1 MDKRWTLVA
10 VTLILIILIY
20 SFLSLV
26 LKKDKKKNVGSRVYR
41 DYRNYNTN
49 NNSDDSYDYKR
60 STYRSSSEAQSILS
74 NLSSYYPTSTLE
86 NSYNRFMDAA
96 YKDKKSDNTS
106 DLKRNLRY
114 QEMKKLSEVPLP
126 ELQMAIAEFR
136 DRDYESAIS
145 HLNDALDKLDPM
157 EMKKRI
163 EILSLLAESYLK
175 LKNDDGYIQNKI
187 RQVRMERK
195 YNKAL
200 RDIFPNYPPYE
211 FTTTQEASTN
221 LLRIKSSVSKLPDT
235 PMVREM
241 VKKAEL
247 DLEVARKVTQ

>member
-1 MDKRWTLVA
+1 MDKRWTLIA

-41 DYRNYNTN
+41 DYSNYNKKN
-49 NNSDDSYDYKR
+49 YSEDNYNYR
-60 STYRSSSEAQSILS
+60 STYSSSAEANKIIN
-74 NLSSYYPTSTLE
+74 NLSSSFTAAPMI
-86 NSYNRFMDAA
+86 NSYNNFMNAA
-96 YKDKKSDNTS
+96 FKGKTNANSSSLKK
-106 DLKRNLRY
+106 NLRY
-114 QEMKKLSEVPLP
+114 QEMMKLSNVPLP
-126 ELQMAIAEFR
+126 ELQIALAEFR
-136 DRDYESAIS
+136 DREYEDAIS
-145 HLNDALDKLDPM
+145 HLNEALDKLDPM
-157 EMKKRI
+157 EMKNKI
-163 EILSLLAESYLK
+163 EIYSLLAECYLK

-195 YNKAL
+195 FNKAL
-200 RDIFPNYPPYE
+200 RNIFPKYPPYE
-211 FTTTQEASTN
+211 FATTQEASTN
-221 LLRIKSSVSKLPDT
+221 LLRIRSSVSKLPDT